1 MVGIFDDVPPWEVNL
16 LDKPKRTLLS
26 RPWSDADIA
35 LLKRLHAEGATLLRA
50 AAALNRRAQ
59 YVRKRA
65 REFDLHFAGA
75 RETKRRVR
83 ELHAL
88 DA

>member
-1 MVGIFDDVPPWEVNL
+1 M
-16 LDKPKRTLLS
+16 LDTPKRTPLS
-26 RPWSDADIA
+26 RPWSPEDIA

-65 REFDLHFAGA
+65 REFDLHFAGV
-75 RETKRRVR
+75 RETRKRVR
-83 ELHAL
+83 ELEGWEA
-88 DA
+88 